1 MELDGSRDPIVLA
14 NLVWRLKQQGR
25 TEEARMLYEESL
37 AALPDVLQTLLGYA
51 RLEEA
56 DRKLDHAAALL
67 DCAEAMAPKHPGAR
81 LSRAVLLGRMGQ
93 VEAALEVLEQTAHL
107 QGALGPEQ
115 TRGARAARTM
125 TSGCPDN
132 SVIEDGASTGS

>member
-1 MELDGSRDPIVLA
+1 
-14 NLVWRLKQQGR
+14 
-25 TEEARMLYEESL
+25 ML
-37 AALPDVLQTLLGYA
+37 DVLQTLLDYA

-67 DCAEAMAPKHPGAR
+67 DYAEAMAPKHPGAR

-107 QGALGPEQ
+107 QGALRP
-115 TRGARAARTM
+115 GADARRPSSTHHDNPL
-125 TSGCPDN
+125 SG
-132 SVIEDGASTGS
+132 